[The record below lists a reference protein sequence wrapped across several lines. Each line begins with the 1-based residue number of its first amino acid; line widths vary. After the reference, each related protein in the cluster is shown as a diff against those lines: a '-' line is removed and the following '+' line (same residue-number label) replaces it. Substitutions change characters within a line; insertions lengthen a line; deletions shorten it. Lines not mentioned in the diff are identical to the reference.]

1 MQGDGGRERKKKK
14 TTIEGTKRSLMKEK
28 KQNGVSSLKEIR
40 EEWLEVKK

>member
-1 MQGDGGRERKKKK
+1 MGEEKEKKK

-28 KQNGVSSLKEIR
+28 KQNGVSRLKEIK